1 MARSDRPLL
10 SSKAKNGNRFSPFRT
25 FLLTRYLKDLSV
37 QKTALKRGGKNAIL
51 SLDFMEA
58 EERLGDAATQRLR
71 LTFRK
76 GGQELIAGTLV
87 DPSQD
92 AIKEEMEQL
101 QRALL

>member
-1 MARSDRPLL
+1 
-10 SSKAKNGNRFSPFRT
+10 
-25 FLLTRYLKDLSV
+25 
-37 QKTALKRGGKNAIL
+37 
-51 SLDFMEA
+51 MEA